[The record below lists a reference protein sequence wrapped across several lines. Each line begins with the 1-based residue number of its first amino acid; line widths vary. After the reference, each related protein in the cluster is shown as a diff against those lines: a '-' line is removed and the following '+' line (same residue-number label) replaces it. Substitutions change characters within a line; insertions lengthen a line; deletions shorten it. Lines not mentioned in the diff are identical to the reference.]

1 MRDLKDKLAVVTGG
15 GTGIGRELV
24 RQLAAAGCH
33 VATCDVAEEA
43 MAETRT
49 LAGKEGAAGV
59 QVTAHVANVAHEEDL
74 LSFRDAV
81 AREHGAEALNLL
93 FNNAGIGGGGSFV
106 AGPREQWERTF
117 GVSWYG
123 VYYGC
128 RAFLPMLLA
137 ADAAHIVNTSSVN
150 GFWAS
155 LGPGVPH
162 TAYCAAKFAI
172 KGFSEALI
180 EDLRVHAPH
189 VKVSVVMPGHIGTE
203 IVANTFE
210 QQGTV
215 TIPGFADVDP
225 AQVETFLQEMA
236 TRFRETAPTTPAEAA
251 KVILDGVREERWRIL
266 VGEDAHNVDAQVR
279 KAPEEAYDPTFFERL
294 RVFAAR

>member
-24 RQLAAAGCH
+24 RQLAAAGCN
-33 VATCDVAEEA
+33 VATCDVAEDA
-43 MAETRT
+43 MAETRK
-49 LAGKEGAAGV
+49 LAEKEGAAGV
-59 QVTAHVANVAHEEDL
+59 RVTAHVANVAVEEDMV
-74 LSFRDAV
+74 SFRDAV

-93 FNNAGIGGGGSFV
+93 FNNAGIGGGGSFI

-137 ADAAHIVNTSSVN
+137 ADEAHIVNTSSVN

-203 IVANTFE
+203 IVANTFA
-210 QQGTV
+210 QQGTEDL
-215 TIPGFADVDP
+215 PGFADMDAV
-225 AQVETFLQEMA
+225 QVEAFVHEMA
-236 TRFRETAPTTPAEAA
+236 TRFRENAPTTPAEAA
-251 KVILDGVREERWRIL
+251 NVILDGVREERWRIL
-266 VGEDAHNVDAQVR
+266 VGDDARNVDAQVR
-279 KAPEEAYDPTFFERL
+279 QTPEEAYDPEFFQRL
-294 RVFAAR
+294 GVFDVD